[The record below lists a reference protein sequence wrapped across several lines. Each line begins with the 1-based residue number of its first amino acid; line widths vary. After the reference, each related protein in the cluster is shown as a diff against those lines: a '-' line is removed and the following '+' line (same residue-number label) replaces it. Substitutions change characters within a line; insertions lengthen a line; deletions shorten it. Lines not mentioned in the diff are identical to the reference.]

1 MTAVF
6 PEPGVPRTGRR
17 HPGDIV
23 RLIAAVL
30 LLVVC
35 SGFARHGHVS
45 ASEADAFRLFNDL
58 PRVFTPLALAL
69 LVIGSPV
76 AVGVPALA
84 ALVVR
89 RARLAGEL
97 VAAAALG
104 YGLARL
110 LQEVIERAGPTGHVA
125 QFHHVAQLVV
135 SDSVTLGHGFP
146 SAAVAVAA
154 ALATAAGPYMR
165 RPAGRAAWGLV
176 FAVAAARLYGG
187 LDLPLDVVAGAAVG
201 WAVGAALNLAWGAP
215 SGHPSMEQVRQ
226 ALCGAGID
234 VPTLQPAGV
243 GGRSHVR
250 FVGWGSDGEE
260 VFVKVLGREERSADL
275 LVRLWRFVA
284 FRGF

>member
-1 MTAVF
+1 GCSSTCPSASTNRRPVAVTLVMGRRLRRPAAASRQISCLPSALMTAAF
-6 PEPGVPRTGRR
+6 HEPDVTRTGRR

-30 LLVVC
+30 LVVVC
-35 SGFARHGHVS
+35 AGFARHGHVS

-58 PRVFTPLALAL
+58 PRIFTPLALAL

-76 AVGVPALA
+76 AVGVTALA
-84 ALVVR
+84 ALVAR

-110 LQEVIERAGPTGHVA
+110 LQEIVGRAAPTGHVA

-135 SDSVTLGHGFP
+135 SDRVTLGHGFP

-165 RPAGRAAWGLV
+165 RPAGRA
-176 FAVAAARLYGG
+176 
-187 LDLPLDVVAGAAVG
+187 
-201 WAVGAALNLAWGAP
+201 
-215 SGHPSMEQVRQ
+215 
-226 ALCGAGID
+226 
-234 VPTLQPAGV
+234 
-243 GGRSHVR
+243 
-250 FVGWGSDGEE
+250 
-260 VFVKVLGREERSADL
+260 
-275 LVRLWRFVA
+275 
-284 FRGF
+284 